1 MAEGDEWR
9 AEFSEKTLTDLCFIR
24 DAGLVIGRPKL
35 ASLAAVI
42 REKEEAAEAIVR
54 DRQDELN
61 KRSVTATEKST
72 AAASRSMVA
81 TILAAISTALA
92 AIATAGLVYIGWL
105 QWDTLQKSN
114 DALRGSNRAYVYF
127 DRIELRP
134 YPDPPDNVTVYGITF
149 VVTNSGNTPALGVRF
164 RSVCPQSSADF
175 AKDPFGLVDWSKV
188 GVKPP
193 MILGPKQ
200 TIPLQG
206 CNLYPNEIADL
217 KSGKSKI
224 FVVVEA
230 RYEDT
235 FDPDNPRITQTFRQL
250 QFDTD
255 GRHSFGFVGP
265 HNCADEDCPK

>member
-1 MAEGDEWR
+1 MAEVEKWR
-9 AEFSEKTLTDLCFIR
+9 TEFRQKTLTDLLFIR
-24 DAGLVIGRPKL
+24 DSSAGERPAKL
-35 ASLAAVI
+35 AVLAAVI

-61 KRSVTATEKST
+61 KRSVTATEKSAT
-72 AAASRSMVA
+72 AAKWSVVA
-81 TILAAISTALA
+81 AILAAISTV
-92 AIATAGLVYIGWL
+92 GLVYIGFL
-105 QWDTLQKSN
+105 QWDTLKKSN
-114 DALRGSNRAYVYF
+114 ATLRDSNRAYVYF
-127 DRIELRP
+127 DRIKLRP
-134 YPDPPDNVTVYGITF
+134 YPDPPDNVTVYGITV
-149 VVTNSGNTPALGVRF
+149 VVTNSGNTPALGLRF

-188 GVKPP
+188 GVEPP

-206 CNLYPNEIADL
+206 CNLSPNQIADL
-217 KSGKSKI
+217 KCGKSKI

-235 FDPDNPRITQTFRQL
+235 FDPDNPRITQTVRRL
-250 QFDTD
+250 HFDTD
-255 GRHSFGFVGP
+255 GGHSFGFVGP